1 VLEGAEELDAMAV
14 FVAPFHRSSDMSS
27 DVPRPPLP
35 PPTRETAVQAV
46 RLQRKR
52 RLVAELLDR
61 LRADHEA
68 LARAQQATV
77 AGATSEEAKS
87 EHSKDTR
94 ALEQTYLARGQAQRV
109 EELHEGLS
117 RVAALPLRAFADDEP
132 VAVGAWIAVEEDGA
146 SSDLLLVPF
155 GGGIRLSGGEQV
167 VTPASP
173 LGRALLGRSAGDE
186 VEIAVAGRTRVLT
199 VRAVA

>member
-1 VLEGAEELDAMAV
+1 MTGA
-14 FVAPFHRSSDMSS
+14 
-27 DVPRPPLP
+27 
-35 PPTRETAVQAV
+35 
-46 RLQRKR
+46 RKR

-61 LRADHEA
+61 LRADHGA

-77 AGATSEEAKS
+77 AGATAEEAKS

-94 ALEQTYLARGQAQRV
+94 AIEQTYLARGQAQRV

-117 RVAALPLRAFADDEP
+117 RVAALPIRVFTDDEP
-132 VAVGAWIAVEEDGA
+132 IAVGTLIEIEEDGA
-146 SSDLLLVPF
+146 ASVLLLAPF

-173 LGRALLGRSAGDE
+173 LGRALLGKTAGDP
-186 VEIAVAGRTRVLT
+186 VELVVAGRTRGLT
-199 VRAVA
+199 IRAVE

>member
-1 VLEGAEELDAMAV
+1 MA
-14 FVAPFHRSSDMSS
+14 RDG
-27 DVPRPPLP
+27 RG
-35 PPTRETAVQAV
+35 E
-46 RLQRKR
+46 RKR

-61 LRADHEA
+61 LRADHAA
-68 LARAQQATV
+68 LARAQRATV

-109 EELHEGLS
+109 AEVREGLS
-117 RVAALPLRAFADDEP
+117 RVAALPHREFAEGEP
-132 VAVGAWIAVEEDGA
+132 IAVGAVVEIEEEGA
-146 SSDLLLVPF
+146 TSILLLVPF

-173 LGRALLGRSAGDE
+173 LGRALIGRTSGDT
-186 VEIAVAGRTRVLT
+186 VEITVAGRPRDLT
-199 VRAVA
+199 VRGLE